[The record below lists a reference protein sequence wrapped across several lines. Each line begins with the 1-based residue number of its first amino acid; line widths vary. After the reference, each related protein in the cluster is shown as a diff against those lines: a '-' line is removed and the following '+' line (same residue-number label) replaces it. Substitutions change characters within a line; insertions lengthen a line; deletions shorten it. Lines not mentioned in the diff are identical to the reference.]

1 MNSLPTI
8 SILTP
13 VWNGLP
19 YLRECVESVL
29 VQDYQDWELLISD
42 NGSTDG
48 TREYLHTLTD
58 PRIRIF
64 EQQHNLGIMGN
75 VNFLFGQATSEVS
88 QILCADDF
96 LVKPTALG
104 KIAAYW
110 KNAAPELGFAR
121 FGHSGSSDKK
131 IVNIQTQLIPSVIR
145 KEFGELLFFIF
156 GNFPGNLSDVSIR
169 THLVKENGYFPVHMP
184 FAGDCAFWSRLIRKV
199 SMGVEKELL
208 IYIRRHD
215 KVASNYLGLKGELY
229 VQQVEIYEKLMEG
242 LSGRYDIDTLKKYF
256 HYQVYAFHYRNALK
270 SLINGRASYLKTMMK
285 VDSTILWPRWQQL
298 LLCLPFALFNVRQG
312 LTYNIAINLLQQQE
326 QRAASGSC
334 LLQLKTET
342 IKI

>member
-19 YLRECVESVL
+19 YLRECVASVL
-29 VQDYQDWELLISD
+29 AQEYQDWELLISD

-48 TREYLHTLTD
+48 TLEYLHTLTD

-64 EQQHNLGIMGN
+64 EQKNNLGIMGN
-75 VNFLFGQATSEVS
+75 VNFLFRNARSPLS

-96 LVKPTALG
+96 FVKPTALG

-110 KNAAPELGFAR
+110 KNASAEIGFAR
-121 FGHSGSSDKK
+121 FGHIGSSDKK
-131 IVNIQTQLIPSVIR
+131 IVNIQTQMIPSVIR
-145 KEFGELLFFIF
+145 KEFGDLLFFVF

-169 THLVKENGYFPVHMP
+169 THLVRENGYFPVHMP

-199 SMGVEKELL
+199 SMGVEQELL

-229 VQQVEIYEKLMEG
+229 EQQVDIYEKLIESM
-242 LSGRYDIDTLKKYF
+242 SGRYDINILKKYF

-270 SLINGRASYLKTMMK
+270 SLIHGKFTYLQTLIK
-285 VDSTILWPRWQQL
+285 VDSVILWPRWQQL

-312 LTYNIAINLLQQQE
+312 LTYDIAINLLQQYD
-326 QRAASGSC
+326 QRADAES
-334 LLQLKTET
+334 LLPELRTET